1 MGATWQIVR
10 VFHYVRMPIVAYDPF
25 DFDERRIF
33 WEGVLALMIA
43 PIIVA
48 VALCL
53 IFNALLC

>member
-1 MGATWQIVR
+1 
-10 VFHYVRMPIVAYDPF
+10 MPIVAYDPF